1 MLNKAFSPF
10 PILIT
15 EQLKL
20 RCLAITDEQE
30 IFALRTDPE
39 INKYLN
45 RPSSHSLDDAR
56 NFINKVNENID
67 KNDSL
72 YWAITLTGSDIL
84 IGTICLF
91 GFIYESAECEIG
103 YELSPSFQ
111 GRGIM
116 TEAAEK
122 VVDYA
127 FHTLKV
133 QKMEACLHR
142 DNQPSIKLLE
152 KLEFIRSKS
161 YEELNPDL
169 VKYYLINLAENL

>member
-10 PILIT
+10 SILT
-15 EQLKL
+15 TKQL
-20 RCLAITDEQE
+20 RMRRLAIADEQE

-67 KNDSL
+67 KNNTL

>member
-1 MLNKAFSPF
+1 MLKRNFSPF
-10 PILIT
+10 PILTT
-15 EQLKL
+15 ERL
-20 RCLAITDEQE
+20 RLRRLANSDEQE
-30 IFALRTDPE
+30 IFSLRTDPE

-45 RPSSHSLDDAR
+45 RLSSHGLEDAR
-56 NFINKVNENID
+56 NFIKKVNENID

-72 YWAITLTGSDIL
+72 YWAITLTGQDKL

-91 GFIYESAECEIG
+91 GFIDESSACEIG
-103 YELSPSFQ
+103 YELSTSYQ

-116 TEAAEK
+116 KEAVEK

-142 DNQPSIKLLE
+142 DNEPSIKLLE
-152 KLEFIRSKS
+152 KLRFTVARDGD
-161 YEELNPDL
+161 ELNPEL
-169 VKYYLINLAENL
+169 VKYCLRDSVDD

>member
-1 MLNKAFSPF
+1 MNKKKKTSQ
-10 PILIT
+10 IT
-15 EQLKL
+15 W
-20 RCLAITDEQE
+20 A
-30 IFALRTDPE
+30 E

-67 KNDSL
+67 KNNTL